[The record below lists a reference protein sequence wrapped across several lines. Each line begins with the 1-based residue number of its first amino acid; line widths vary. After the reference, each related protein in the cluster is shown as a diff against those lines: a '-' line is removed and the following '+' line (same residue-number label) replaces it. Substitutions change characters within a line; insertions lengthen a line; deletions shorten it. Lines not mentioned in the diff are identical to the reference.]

1 VQVGYEERRTAGC
14 SRTSV
19 VHWVSGVRDG
29 SKSDTNDMKRTFAL
43 MVGVSSLLLA
53 GCVTTHQVSK
63 WEYKQATGL
72 DTANALGQ
80 EGWEMV
86 GFSYTP
92 AGSTVFLLKREK
104 H

>member
-1 VQVGYEERRTAGC
+1 MN
-14 SRTSV
+14 
-19 VHWVSGVRDG
+19 
-29 SKSDTNDMKRTFAL
+29 KTFAL
-43 MVGVSSLLLA
+43 VIGVSGLLLA
-53 GCVTTHQVSK
+53 GCGTIHHVSQ

-92 AGSTVFLLKREK
+92 AGSTIFLLKRQK